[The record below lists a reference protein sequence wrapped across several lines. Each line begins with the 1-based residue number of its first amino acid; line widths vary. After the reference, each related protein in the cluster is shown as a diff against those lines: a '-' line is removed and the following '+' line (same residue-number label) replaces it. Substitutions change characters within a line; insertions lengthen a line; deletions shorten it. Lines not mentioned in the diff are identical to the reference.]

1 LPDLCDFADG
11 AIETSDWVHGRRC
24 GKVPAIMTPSLSL
37 TMTLLVL
44 LAALMHAG
52 WNVMV
57 KIGNDT
63 LLNMGL
69 TMGLAGVIAMPLLF
83 VTDVPDPAS
92 WPYLFG
98 SLMTHLG
105 YYLFL
110 VLAYRHGELS
120 LVYPIARGSA
130 PLLVAVS
137 AWMLPPHEILA
148 GWQMVG
154 VAAISLGILSL
165 AAEKPLT
172 GAHKWEPIVF
182 GLLTGLC
189 IMGYTLCDGLGIR
202 HAGPTEAEQFGYIA
216 WLFALDSPLLVLYCL
231 WKRGWQPAIQY
242 WSRGWKLG
250 LAGGALSSGAY
261 GIAIFAMKSG
271 AFAHVSALRETSV
284 IFAALMSA
292 YLLKERFRARRYASV
307 SLVAL
312 GAVLLH

>member
-1 LPDLCDFADG
+1 MVA
-11 AIETSDWVHGRRC
+11 V
-24 GKVPAIMTPSLSL
+24 IMTGAEISPSLSL

-44 LAALMHAG
+44 LAAVMHAG

-69 TMGLAGVIAMPLLF
+69 TMGLAGLIAVPFLF
-83 VTDVPDPAS
+83 VTAIPDVAS
-92 WPYLFG
+92 WPYLLG
-98 SLMTHLG
+98 SLLTHLG

-130 PLLVAVS
+130 PLLVAVT
-137 AWMLPPHEILA
+137 AWLLPPHEILA
-148 GWQMVG
+148 GWQMAG

-165 AAEKPLT
+165 AVEKPLS
-172 GAHKWEPIVF
+172 GAHKWQPIVF

-202 HAGPTEAEQFGYIA
+202 HAGPDEAQQFGYIA
-216 WLFALDSPLLVLYCL
+216 WLFALDAPLLVLYCV
-231 WKRGWQPAIQY
+231 WRRGVGPALAY

-250 LAGGALSSGAY
+250 LAGGALSAGAY

>member
-1 LPDLCDFADG
+1 M
-11 AIETSDWVHGRRC
+11 
-24 GKVPAIMTPSLSL
+24 VPAIMTSLSL
-37 TMTLLVL
+37 SMTLLVL

-69 TMGLAGVIAMPLLF
+69 TMGLAGLIAAPFLF
-83 VTDVPDPAS
+83 VTELPDPAS
-92 WPYLFG
+92 WPYLLG
-98 SLMTHLG
+98 SLLTHLG

-137 AWMLPPHEILA
+137 AWLLPPHEVLA
-148 GWQMVG
+148 GWQILG
-154 VAAISLGILSL
+154 VAAISFGILSL
-165 AAEKPLT
+165 AAEKPLS
-172 GAHKWEPIVF
+172 GQHKWEPIVF

-202 HAGPTEAEQFGYIA
+202 HAGESETQQFGYIA
-216 WLFALDSPLLVLYCL
+216 WLFALDAPLLVIWCVL
-231 WKRGWQPAIQY
+231 KRGAQPAFSY
-242 WSRGWKLG
+242 WRRGWKLG
-250 LAGGALSSGAY
+250 LAGGALSAGAY

-284 IFAALMSA
+284 IFAAIMSA